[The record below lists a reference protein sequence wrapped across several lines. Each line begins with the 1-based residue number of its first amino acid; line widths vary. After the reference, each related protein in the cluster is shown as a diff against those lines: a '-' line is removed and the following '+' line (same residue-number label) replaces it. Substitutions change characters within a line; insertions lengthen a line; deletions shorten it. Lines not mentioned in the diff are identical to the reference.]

1 MLTKTFVVAHW
12 GLTIL
17 LAPFTSQVLQYAF
30 TPNAHQIVG
39 LLEVYPIT
47 LAFSIAFSLPTF
59 LIYLTCFYFL
69 SKKDTSPIIAK
80 YLLIGIAVAGV
91 YVTMTIIKGSMSQD
105 ITIAYSLTAL
115 LVGLIL
121 KLKRKESGT
130 DKEVFS
136 A

>member
-30 TPNAHQIVG
+30 TPNPHQIVG

-47 LAFSIAFSLPTF
+47 LAFSIAFSFPTF

-69 SKKDTSPIIAK
+69 SKKGISPSISKYILIA
-80 YLLIGIAVAGV
+80 LAVTGV

-115 LVGLIL
+115 IVGLIV
-121 KLKRKESGT
+121 KLKRKEKAT
-130 DKEVFS
+130 KRELITT
-136 A
+136 